1 VRKNISLIRVWGM
14 FFPLIQLLASI
25 GYVIAMSFGG
35 RAVITGQLTLG
46 EFVTFTTYLGMLIW
60 PMMATGWLI
69 NIIQRGRASYSRL
82 KELLNEET
90 DIITKKPTH
99 VEKLIGNIE
108 IEGLTFKYPSSRE
121 AVLKDVHGSGKS
133 TLAKVLTRLYPVPE
147 GKVFVDGRDINNID
161 PAVLRENIA
170 YVPQETFLFS
180 ETVKN
185 NIAFGVEKA
194 SDEEIIF
201 HASIAAIHNDIEN
214 DFPKG
219 YQTKVGERGVTLSG
233 GQKQRI
239 AIARALLKKSPIVIL
254 DDCLSAVDTETE
266 LKIISSLREGADLR
280 TVIVISHRLKAV
292 RDADTIYVLHDGKVI
307 ESGTHDELME
317 FGGLYKR
324 MYERQLLE
332 EKLEEE

>member
-1 VRKNISLIRVWGM
+1 MAND
-14 FFPLIQLLASI
+14 
-25 GYVIAMSFGG
+25 GY
-35 RAVITGQLTLG
+35 
-46 EFVTFTTYLGMLIW
+46 W
-60 PMMATGWLI
+60 MA
-69 NIIQRGRASYSRL
+69 N
-82 KELLNEET
+82 
-90 DIITKKPTH
+90 KPTH

-121 AVLKDVHGSGKS
+121 AVLKDVHLHVSAGSKIAIVGTTGSGKS